1 MKGNKLTVYIL
12 VAMVLGI
19 VAGYFVHEKAS
30 PAFVVKFA
38 DNIKLLATIFLRLV
52 QMIIAPLVFCTLVVG
67 IAKLGDLK
75 TVGRVGGKALTWF
88 ISASLASLLL
98 GLVLVNF
105 FRPGAVIDL
114 SNADTAGAKDLIGKT
129 QEFSLAKFVEHVF
142 PKSVFEAMASNE
154 ILQLVVFSI
163 FFGVAAT
170 AIGDYAKPV
179 IKALDAASH
188 IILKMVGYVMNFAP
202 LGVFGA
208 IAGVIATKGL
218 SVFNFYGQYLLYF
231 LIGIFLLWALLLGV
245 GSLILRN
252 RIPEL
257 LKRIAQPLLVA
268 FGTTSSEA
276 VFPKLTEELERF
288 GCKDKIVAFILP
300 LGYSFNLDGSMMYMT
315 FASIAIA
322 QAYGVQMDLGTQ
334 LTMLLVLMLT
344 SKGIAGV
351 PRASLVVVT
360 ATCAMFKIPPEGVA
374 LILPIDHFCDMF
386 RTATNVV
393 GNALATSV
401 VSKWEGELAPAR
413 HLANQS
419 SNQG

>member
-1 MKGNKLTVYIL
+1 MAKKNRLTVFIV
-12 VAMVLGI
+12 VAMILGVI
-19 VAGYFVHEKAS
+19 VGYIVHQNSSADSIK
-30 PAFVVKFA
+30 KFS
-38 DNIKLLATIFLRLV
+38 DNIRLLTTIFLRLV

-75 TVGRVGGKALTWF
+75 TVGRVGGKALLWF
-88 ISASLASLLL
+88 VSASLVSLLL
-98 GLVLVNF
+98 GMFLVNLF
-105 FRPGAVIDL
+105 QPGHAIDL
-114 SNADTAGAKDLIGKT
+114 SNADAAGAKDLVGKT
-129 QEFSLAKFVEHVF
+129 QEFSLARFVEHVF
-142 PKSVFEAMASNE
+142 PKSVFEAMANNE
-154 ILQLVVFSI
+154 ILQIVVFSI

-170 AIGDYAKPV
+170 GLHQYAKPI
-179 IKALDAASH
+179 IKALEAASH
-188 IILKMVGYVMNFAP
+188 IILKMVSYVMWFAP
-202 LGVFGA
+202 VGVFGA
-208 IAGVIATKGL
+208 IAAVIATKGL

-231 LIGIFLLWALLLGV
+231 LIGIGLLWCILLLV
-245 GSLILRN
+245 GFLILRH
-252 RIPEL
+252 RVPHL

-268 FGTTSSEA
+268 FSTTSSEA

-288 GCKDKIVAFILP
+288 GCRDKVVAFVLP

-315 FASIAIA
+315 FASLAIA
-322 QAYGVQMDLGTQ
+322 QAYGIQMDLGTQ

-360 ATCAMFKIPPEGVA
+360 ATCSMFKIPPEGIA

-401 VSKWEGELAPAR
+401 VSKWEGALD
-413 HLANQS
+413 HS
-419 SNQG
+419 